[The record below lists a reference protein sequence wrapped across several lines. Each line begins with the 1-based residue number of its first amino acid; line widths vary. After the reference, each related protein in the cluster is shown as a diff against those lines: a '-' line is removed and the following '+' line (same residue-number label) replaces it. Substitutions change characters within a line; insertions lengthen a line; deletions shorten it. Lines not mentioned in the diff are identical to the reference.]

1 MSLKVITFG
10 CRLNIYES
18 QIIEKNAREAGMNNT
33 LIFNSCA
40 VTKEAERKLRMYLS
54 EDPALC
60 KVNSENMC
68 VLGLRT
74 EQEKLEKNKAVK
86 ESIRTVLLAQLE
98 QERKFLK
105 QADDE
110 SIFSLDLDDIAKQ
123 YAIKTQE
130 AAEDALERGLRKA
143 KHLQHC
149 LLKCAFWKT
158 IEHLAIKVVISVSN
172 SAIKMVS
179 FDLGGQMRS
188 RHLK

>member
-1 MSLKVITFG
+1 MCSPERQALEPKERKSQVRFHG
-10 CRLNIYES
+10 RVKFRRLGVPYTNEERES
-18 QIIEKNAREAGMNNT
+18 SWYSHQELAA
-33 LIFNSCA
+33 A
-40 VTKEAERKLRMYLS
+40 KEAERKLRMYLS
-54 EDPALC
+54 EDPTLC

-123 YAIKTQE
+123 YALKTQE

-143 KHLQHC
+143 KHLQQ
-149 LLKCAFWKT
+149 LET
-158 IEHLAIKVVISVSN
+158 QREKVASTMQLVSPRTFAN
-172 SAIKMVS
+172 AAA
-179 FDLGGQMRS
+179 
-188 RHLK
+188 